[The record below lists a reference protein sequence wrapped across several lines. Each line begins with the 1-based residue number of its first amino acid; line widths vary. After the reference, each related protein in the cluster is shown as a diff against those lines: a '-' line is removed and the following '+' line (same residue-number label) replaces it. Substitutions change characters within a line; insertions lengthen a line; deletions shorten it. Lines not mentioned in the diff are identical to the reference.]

1 MNGEKIALGGKA
13 QADKIVEEIKNEK
26 FLISAISQ
34 REVQR
39 RPGPPL
45 ITSTLQQE
53 AFNKL
58 RFNANRTMLIA
69 QQLYEGIELSNGEV
83 LGLIT
88 YMRTDSV
95 NISAEAMA
103 RLRDF
108 IKTTYGNK
116 YLPDEPNKYKSRK

>member
-1 MNGEKIALGGKA
+1 
-13 QADKIVEEIKNEK
+13 
-26 FLISAISQ
+26 
-34 REVQR
+34 
-39 RPGPPL
+39 
-45 ITSTLQQE
+45 
-53 AFNKL
+53 
-58 RFNANRTMLIA
+58 MLIA

-108 IKTTYGNK
+108 IKITFGNK
-116 YLPDEPNKYKSRK
+116 YLPDEPNKYKSRKSAQEAHEAIRPTDVLRKPEDIQQFLDPDQCKLYELIWRHDLSVRK